1 MADTSLILRTLG
13 SGGPHAL
20 KLATVITRLVV
31 KVADREVDGLEKYQ
45 VVSFGRTVNGA
56 RFPDRWWPRLTKA
69 IETGAIERL
78 SAQAIVDVMI
88 EHDRP

>member
-1 MADTSLILRTLG
+1 MPDTSLIVSTIAA
-13 SGGPHAL
+13 GGHAGL
-20 KLATVITRLVV
+20 KLADVITALTR
-31 KVADREVDGLEKYQ
+31 KVADREVDGLDKYQ

-56 RFPDRWWPRLTKA
+56 RFPDRWWPRLAKA
-69 IETGAIERL
+69 IETGAFDYM

>member
-1 MADTSLILRTLG
+1 MADTSLVLRTLG
-13 SGGPHAL
+13 SGGPQSL

-56 RFPDRWWPRLTKA
+56 RFPDRWWPRLTRA

-78 SAQAIVDVMI
+78 SVQAIVDVMI
-88 EHDRP
+88 DHDKP

>member
-1 MADTSLILRTLG
+1 MADTSLVLRTLG
-13 SGGPHAL
+13 SGGPQAL
-20 KLATVITRLVV
+20 KLATVITKLVV
-31 KVADREVDGLEKYQ
+31 KVADREVDGLDKYQ

-56 RFPDRWWPRLTKA
+56 RFPDRWWPRLSRA

-78 SAQAIVDVMI
+78 SVQAIVDVMI

>member
-1 MADTSLILRTLG
+1 MADTSLVLRTLG
-13 SGGPHAL
+13 SGGPLSL

-56 RFPDRWWPRLTKA
+56 RFPDRWWPRLTRA

-78 SAQAIVDVMI
+78 SVQAIVDVMI
-88 EHDRP
+88 DHDRP